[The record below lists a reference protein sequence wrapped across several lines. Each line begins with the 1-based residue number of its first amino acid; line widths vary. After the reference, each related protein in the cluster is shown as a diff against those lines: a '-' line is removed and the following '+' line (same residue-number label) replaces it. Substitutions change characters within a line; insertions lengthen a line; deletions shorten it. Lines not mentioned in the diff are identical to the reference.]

1 MKIQRSK
8 KFAAEVS
15 TSSLND
21 IMFFLLIFFLII
33 STLANPNV
41 IKIMLPKA
49 GSTNTVNND
58 KPMRLSITEDR
69 QYYIENEAVLWD
81 ELEKRIVTYSNGRK
95 DGTIVLR
102 LASNLNVQDMVD
114 VMSLCNK
121 YKLKMVLATEKIN
134 ASAAVPAQ

>member
-49 GSTNTVNND
+49 GSTNTVNSQE
-58 KPMRLSITEDR
+58 PLRLSITSDR
-69 QYYIENEAVLWD
+69 QYYIDKEAVLWD
-81 ELEKRIVTYSNGRK
+81 DLQVRVSNYAATSQ
-95 DGTIVLR
+95 DPTIVLR
-102 LASNLNVQDMVD
+102 LANDLNVQDMVD

-134 ASAAVPAQ
+134 ASSAAPAP

>member
-49 GSTNTVNND
+49 SNTQIANND
-58 KPMRLSITEDR
+58 PLRLSINKEGAYFIGTEAILPEQLEPR
-69 QYYIENEAVLWD
+69 LIEFAKTAKEP
-81 ELEKRIVTYSNGRK
+81 
-95 DGTIVLR
+95 TIVLR
-102 LASNLNVQDMVD
+102 LDNQLNVQSMVD
-114 VMSLCNK
+114 VMSLCTK
-121 YKLKMVLATEKIN
+121 HKLKMVLATEKV
-134 ASAAVPAQ
+134 SAAASTQ